1 MQGSVADPGIDIIL
15 TRCMANYYSTVS
27 VRPGPN
33 IDSGAVSERRIINV
47 SVYAN
52 TPVYCYVNLNTGGRP
67 ATRIGRVNTITYY
80 LPLNRA
86 KIQIQG

>member
-1 MQGSVADPGIDIIL
+1 
-15 TRCMANYYSTVS
+15 MANYYSTVS

-67 ATRIGRVNTITYY
+67 ATRIGRVNNNSLFATESGKDSNSGLTFDEYIYICQF
-80 LPLNRA
+80 A
-86 KIQIQG
+86 KCSDR